1 MNVFELQFPVIP
13 IQHPVGFDQSNKL
26 CIFIFTIFLRLT
38 AALKIKVDSK
48 TLDGCQAWINNI
60 IKVW

>member
-13 IQHPVGFDQSNKL
+13 IKHPVGFDQSNML

-48 TLDGCQAWINNI
+48 TLDGCQA
-60 IKVW
+60 